1 MNNLT
6 TPLTYNYRRFYIVIS
21 LSLLLAFLLLPG
33 LWQLLTSQGK
43 PNPWVNFSIH
53 QTRTASEVVI
63 HWPLVAWHDRT
74 GWPQPTTVMLKN
86 LETGGL
92 QDLSTEFP
100 CNLIGTNFGDL
111 ALHGEWLVGVF
122 ACEFYAPYEIHALN
136 LNSREL
142 IVLPPAPGLPPEQK
156 YAAEPTIYGNII
168 VWQQHNW
175 EMTRSDLFLFDLQ
188 SQTVITLTQPP
199 PSVVDWHPELYEDW
213 LAWYRRNLGTGE
225 SFIRLYNLNSSE
237 QITIP
242 VTVNQHTW
250 VSLDDQYVIWDD
262 WRNGTSDIYGYDL
275 INRQEVA
282 FVAGPFSQ
290 SDGVLHE
297 GLLLYIDSE
306 PPRTLR
312 MYHLDSQQTYVLFQ
326 QPPQHDLRRQIGL
339 YQGTAVWIDG
349 GYIATGQTIIYGAR
363 QLPKRFYLPIVG
375 RP

>member
-1 MNNLT
+1 MNKSIIS
-6 TPLTYNYRRFYIVIS
+6 LTYGYWRRHIIIG
-21 LSLLLAFLLLPG
+21 LSLLLTTLLILSLG
-33 LWQLLTSQGK
+33 QLLTSQGN
-43 PNPWVNFSIH
+43 PNPWINFSIH
-53 QTRTASEVVI
+53 QTRAAYEVVI

-122 ACEFYAPYEIHALN
+122 ACEFYAPYQIHALN
-136 LNSREL
+136 VNTREL
-142 IVLPPAPGLPPEQK
+142 IILPPAPGVPPEQK
-156 YAAEPTIYGNII
+156 YAAETTIYGDII

-213 LAWYRRNLGTGE
+213 LAWYRRNLSTGE
-225 SFIRLYNLNSSE
+225 SFIRLYNLSSSE
-237 QITIP
+237 QITLP
-242 VTVNQHTW
+242 VTVAQHTW
-250 VSLDDQYVIWDD
+250 VSLDDQYVVWSD
-262 WRNGTSDIYGYDL
+262 WRNGDSDIYGYDL
-275 INRQEVA
+275 INRQEIA
-282 FVAGPFSQ
+282 FITGPAHQ
-290 SDGVLHE
+290 GGGVIHE
-297 GLLLYIDSE
+297 GLLLYIDYGT
-306 PPRTLR
+306 PRSLH

-349 GYIATGQTIIYGAR
+349 GYAATGQSIIYGAR
-363 QLPKRFYLPIVG
+363 PLPERFYLPILG
-375 RP
+375 HP